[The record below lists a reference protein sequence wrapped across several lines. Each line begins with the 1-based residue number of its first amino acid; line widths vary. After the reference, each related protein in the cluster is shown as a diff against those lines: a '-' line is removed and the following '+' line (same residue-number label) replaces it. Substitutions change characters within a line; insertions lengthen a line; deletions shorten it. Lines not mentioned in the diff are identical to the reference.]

1 MASKSSEIVT
11 DFPPVLRIYKDGTVE
26 RLFGTPFIPP
36 SQEDPTTGVS
46 SKDITISSYLLAR
59 VFLPKIIDS
68 SNPKLPILVYF
79 HGGGFCGESA
89 FSSLNDRYVNLLV
102 SQAMA
107 LTISVEYRLAPE
119 NPLPAAYEDCW
130 AALQW
135 VASHVDN
142 SNSRKEPWLVDH
154 GNFNRIYL
162 GGESAGANI
171 AYNLAM
177 KAGVERLHGD
187 VKIFGAFLSHPYF
200 WGSKYETNYRVQ
212 NNEHSLSYKIWM
224 FAYPSA
230 AGGIDNPMINPLV
243 DDAPSLSEMGCSRL
257 FVSVAG
263 IDRLRETGLLFVEA
277 VRKGGW
283 KGELDLVDT
292 EGEDHVFHV
301 LNPES
306 EKAKNLIK
314 RLASFI
320 KG

>member
-26 RLFGTPFIPP
+26 RLFGTPFTPP
-36 SQEDPTTGVS
+36 SPEDPTTGVS
-46 SKDITISSYLLAR
+46 SKDIKISLLLPAR
-59 VFLPKIIDS
+59 VFLPKMTDS
-68 SNPKLPILVYF
+68 SNQKLPILVYF

-142 SNSRKEPWLVDH
+142 PNSRKEPWLVDH

-212 NNEHSLSYKIWM
+212 NNEDSLSYKLWM
-224 FAYPSA
+224 FAFPSA

-243 DDAPSLSEMGCSRL
+243 DDGPSLSEMGCSRL

-263 IDRLRETGLLFVEA
+263 KDRLRETGLLFVVA
-277 VRKGGW
+277 VRKSGW

-320 KG
+320 KD